1 MNKYQEALNN
11 LIRSSCP
18 SMLPCKECCFSKLCN
33 LKKDCCDAKGWI
45 DTLQELVDRATPVAI
60 ELRNDGF
67 HCPKCGAKI
76 QSRLFYTFYC
86 NECGQAFEGGM
97 KDVK

>member
-1 MNKYQEALNN
+1 MNKYQESLKFFIKLANRVPLKFANDEFCERFDKN
-11 LIRSSCP
+11 IVLI
-18 SMLPCKECCFSKLCN
+18 K
-33 LKKDCCDAKGWI
+33 
-45 DTLQELVDRATPVAI
+45 ELVDRSTPVAI
-60 ELRNDGF
+60 EMRNDGF

-97 KDVK
+97 KNDR